1 MAECHKCPHQAE
13 IERLRDICTRCRG
26 PVEDNHGGVSFVSVE
41 AARDSARILNPA
53 PDYNQGTG
61 ETCSR
66 FNEEVPPELRPF
78 VLNILRPFW
87 SMTFEEWVVIGGK
100 IRGMSDKEITAAIG
114 WSKQRVW
121 EIGER
126 VKRKHA
132 RLGGIRTGMDGVR
145 KGGRTATPKEN
156 EQMELFA

>member
-1 MAECHKCPHQAE
+1 M
-13 IERLRDICTRCRG
+13 
-26 PVEDNHGGVSFVSVE
+26 
-41 AARDSARILNPA
+41 
-53 PDYNQGTG
+53 
-61 ETCSR
+61 
-66 FNEEVPPELRPF
+66 
-78 VLNILRPFW
+78 NILRPFW

-100 IRGMSDKEITAAIG
+100 IRGMSDKELTAAIG

-145 KGGRTATPKEN
+145 KGGRTAKPKKY
-156 EQMELFA
+156 EQKELFQ